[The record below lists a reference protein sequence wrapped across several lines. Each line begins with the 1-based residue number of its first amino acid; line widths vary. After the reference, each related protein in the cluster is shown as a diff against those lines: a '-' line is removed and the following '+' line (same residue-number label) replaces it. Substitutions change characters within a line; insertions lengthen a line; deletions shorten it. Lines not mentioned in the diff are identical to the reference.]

1 MAHCSPLC
9 EAVVT
14 TVEVQGIDEAM
25 VEAELGCGFGENT
38 VASNGEKR
46 DASLGDKDILNNG
59 VSDSEKLS
67 TYYFRFSIIT
77 VGKIKEM
84 EDKGYFA
91 EDEAHA

>member
-1 MAHCSPLC
+1 
-9 EAVVT
+9 
-14 TVEVQGIDEAM
+14 M
-25 VEAELGCGFGENT
+25 VK
-38 VASNGEKR
+38 KR